1 MKIDV
6 QLNGDK
12 KVIIPEKV
20 YENLLR
26 VLIKLSVKDA
36 KKTG

>member
-1 MKIDV
+1 MKIEV

-12 KVIIPEKV
+12 KIIIPEKV

-26 VLIKLSVKDA
+26 VFIKLSA

>member
-1 MKIDV
+1 MKIEV

-12 KVIIPEKV
+12 KIIIPEKV

-26 VLIKLSVKDA
+26 FFIKLSA